1 MSSLNHTT
9 RPPWKRP
16 RFGQRTSRNPSG
28 IFRLDRVRLSKKFL
42 AITENGEPSLLKFP
56 PEVRL
61 IIYNFI
67 AAGTTRKLVYDD
79 KHEKD
84 FWEYRG
90 DKDENDLPP
99 LWALAL
105 TCFTVYQEAMPVI
118 YRDMLVSMSVDKAFF
133 TSKSADRLSQT
144 AILQLVRHVSLKI
157 SVSPDMPESLL
168 LVYKMFDYCKDLDTF
183 NDIIPISKRQWV
195 PVSAGEDMGV
205 AHLVGESSP
214 GPFVENFSAKMKAW
228 NAKREAAKARLK
240 GTILQLQIPNQM
252 FAPVPRDEIGQLVA
266 GKPLS
271 FWNRGLS

>member
-1 MSSLNHTT
+1 MPSLHHTS
-9 RPPWKRP
+9 RPAWKRP
-16 RFGQRTSRNPSG
+16 RFRQRISRNPSG
-28 IFRLDRVRLSKKFL
+28 IFRLNRVRLSKRFF

-61 IIYNFI
+61 MIYNFI

-84 FWEYRG
+84 FWEYKG

-118 YRDMLVSMSVDKAFF
+118 YRDILVSMTVDKDFF

-144 AILQLVRHVSLKI
+144 AILQLVRQVSLKI

-168 LVYKMFDYCKDLDTF
+168 LVYKMFNYCKGLEGF
-183 NDIIPISKRQWV
+183 NDIMPISKRQWV

-205 AHLVGESSP
+205 AHLYE
-214 GPFVENFSAKMKAW
+214 GPLDGDDLAAADSQPDVCADAEGRDRSACCGTDAETQR
-228 NAKREAAKARLK
+228 AKEQGLK
-240 GTILQLQIPNQM
+240 
-252 FAPVPRDEIGQLVA
+252 APVYDDHVIFQPFE
-266 GKPLS
+266 
-271 FWNRGLS
+271 